1 MNQDLVRIIDGIA
14 REKNIET
21 EAVFADLE
29 VAMISAVRKQYDQND
44 EVEVSID
51 RLNGMI
57 TASRNGQALSVGE
70 LGRIAAQTAKQ
81 VMIQKLREDERGSI
95 LEEYEQRVGTIAT
108 GTVSRFESGSM
119 VVSLGRTE

>member
-14 REKNIET
+14 REKNIEA
-21 EAVFADLE
+21 EAVFTDLE
-29 VAMISAVRKQYDQND
+29 AAMISAVRKQYDQND

-51 RLNGMI
+51 RLNGTS
-57 TASRNGQALSVGE
+57 TASRNDQALSVGE

-108 GTVSRFESGSM
+108 GTVSRFERGQWW
-119 VVSLGRTE
+119 